1 MRQNH
6 AMSFVTGGADKKLYH
21 WKFLAEVD
29 EEHKPIPEKPEGLT
43 FIHDYHK
50 SSVLS
55 LSFSHHAGILYSGG
69 KDNYYIGYDMQHQAV
84 ARKDKL
90 RCIYHITQNPAD
102 ARLNLLTYYD
112 RKGQF
117 EIMDERVA
125 SKPILRIGYPSEK
138 NQSIMSIPSWHQDG
152 ALFTSGTLEDGIVN
166 IWDIRWNALPL
177 DPSRRP
183 GGGLVYDNGPFVPG
197 VSAKHP
203 IHNRLPRG
211 LTVQQGSPT
220 QILTKMGGGPVLQA
234 LFHPTRNKMIFVN
247 KDCSLSFNDYHL
259 YHENLV

>member
-1 MRQNH
+1 
-6 AMSFVTGGADKKLYH
+6 
-21 WKFLAEVD
+21 
-29 EEHKPIPEKPEGLT
+29 
-43 FIHDYHK
+43 
-50 SSVLS
+50 
-55 LSFSHHAGILYSGG
+55 
-69 KDNYYIGYDMQHQAV
+69 
-84 ARKDKL
+84 
-90 RCIYHITQNPAD
+90 
-102 ARLNLLTYYD
+102 
-112 RKGQF
+112 
-117 EIMDERVA
+117 MDERVA
-125 SKPILRIGYPSEK
+125 SKPILRFGYPSEK

-183 GGGLVYDNGPFVPG
+183 GGGLVYGNGPFVPG

-220 QILTKMGGGPVLQA
+220 QILTKMGGGPVFQA

-247 KDCSLSFNDYHL
+247 KDCSLSFK
-259 YHENLV
+259 